1 MGVLP
6 VAGCVQQ
13 FQTWERR
20 QPEQQGE
27 YGGFSRAASSG
38 KASRIAVIGKLMKS
52 SLERGFA
59 GRRLSDVLG
68 NLPVAMAVQR
78 LDAAG
83 TILFVNEHFVRLLG
97 YTTVD
102 IPTVADWA
110 ARAYPDAAYRRE
122 VFDEWDAAV
131 ARASQEEGLVESM
144 ECRVTCKGGVIRNV
158 IIGAAVVDDHL
169 IATLT
174 DITERRQLE
183 DQLQTARAEL
193 ERTAYELTEN
203 IPAGTYTMVQP
214 ASGGIGFFSFMSQRF
229 LDICGLNRE
238 EARSDPFKAFACVHP
253 EDHAEWVRKN
263 AEAFSSKRPFYG
275 ECRVIADGSVKWI
288 MAESQPRDLPDG
300 SIVWEGVLV
309 DITRQKLAEEQLAG
323 IRDAERR
330 LEEARR
336 LELEGKL
343 KTSLTAAATM
353 HEIEQPLASILLE
366 TQMTL
371 ERMRVRSLE
380 PAEVATY
387 LEEMLVESQQ
397 VVDMIGRMKA
407 LLRNVQTEYAPV
419 RVAEVI
425 ASSILYSKKLIADH
439 GVTVHEAGLDPD
451 IQIHGDASQLQTAM
465 VNLIRNAIDAAA
477 GMPAGRRDV
486 AVELRVHSGGVTIVV
501 GDSGPGMTDDQIRNL
516 PFETTKPH
524 GTGLGLYLVRTCV
537 DNHGGSMSVGRSPLG
552 GAEISLNLPFRRRA
566 T

>member
-174 DITERRQLE
+174 DITERRQVE
-183 DQLQTARAEL
+183 EQLQTARAEL

-214 ASGGIGFFSFMSQRF
+214 ASGGIGFFSFMSKRF
-229 LDICGLNRE
+229 LDICGLDRE

-275 ECRVIADGSVKWI
+275 ECRVIADGSVTWI

-501 GDSGPGMTDDQIRNL
+501 EDSGPGMTDDQIRNL

>member
-1 MGVLP
+1 
-6 VAGCVQQ
+6 
-13 FQTWERR
+13 
-20 QPEQQGE
+20 
-27 YGGFSRAASSG
+27 
-38 KASRIAVIGKLMKS
+38 MKS

-174 DITERRQLE
+174 DITERRQVE
-183 DQLQTARAEL
+183 EQLQTARAEL

-214 ASGGIGFFSFMSQRF
+214 ASGGIGFFSFMSKRF
-229 LDICGLNRE
+229 LDICGLDRE

-486 AVELRVHSGGVTIVV
+486 AVEFRVHSGGVTIVV
-501 GDSGPGMTDDQIRNL
+501 EDSGPGMTDDQIRNL